1 MSSVALRYGVVLLAV
16 VAIGLVAGSLL
27 GTGMVGHTA
36 KSLPEQMWTESFQLE
51 DALFAKVMPPLFLTT
66 LAALLVSCFVTRGS
80 GRGLFVA
87 ATAFMLVVLIVTLRG
102 EVPLNK
108 QIQTWVPGAAPAN
121 WADIRDRWLA
131 NHLVRTIAGLFGF
144 VCAAVGVAKM

>member
-16 VAIGLVAGSLL
+16 VAIGLVAGILL
-27 GTGMVGHTA
+27 GTGMSGFTA
-36 KSLPEQMWTESFQLE
+36 KGLSEAMWTKSFQLE
-51 DALFAKVMPPLFLTT
+51 DALFAKAMPPFMLTT

-80 GRGLFVA
+80 SRGLFVG
-87 ATAFMLVVLIVTLRG
+87 ATVFMLIVLIVTVRG

-121 WADIRDRWLA
+121 WADIRGRWLA

>member
-16 VAIGLVAGSLL
+16 VAIGLVAGTLL
-27 GTGMVGHTA
+27 GSGLVGFSA
-36 KSLPEQMWTESFQLE
+36 KGLPGEMWTRSFQLE
-51 DALFAKVMPPLFLTT
+51 DALFSEVMPPLFLTT

-80 GRGLFVA
+80 ARGLFVA
-87 ATAFMLVVLIVTLRG
+87 ATVFMLVVLIVTIRG

-108 QIQTWVPGAAPAN
+108 QIQTWVPGAAPTN

-131 NHLVRTIAGLFGF
+131 NHFIRTIAGLFGF
-144 VCAAVGVAKM
+144 VSAGIGLAKM